1 MGAFVLS
8 CQDQSSK
15 FKVSQ
20 RNSICKSGATIFYV
34 LRAARQQPFSQ
45 NNACLSSGKTDGNH
59 ALKLFF
65 FCLNVFK
72 VACKY
77 LSFSRTVPDDH
88 LLHGVSQAT
97 KVYYNYTGSSP
108 CLNTSQTATGSLGFL
123 GWFYQVCRDVAVLHL
138 IHHEVNVQPL
148 ICRPAQRW
156 WCPCARMAFRT
167 CLSPRSGTS
176 RPSLMTATPG
186 LAPGPELTGPER
198 FTEGRTSPL
207 TATSSS
213 GKLVL
218 SYSVENT

>member
-1 MGAFVLS
+1 MQIRRHHFLCFTSRKTTTFFTKQRMFKLRKNRRQS
-8 CQDQSSK
+8 CPQ
-15 FKVSQ
+15 
-20 RNSICKSGATIFYV
+20 T
-34 LRAARQQPFSQ
+34 
-45 NNACLSSGKTDGNH
+45 
-59 ALKLFF
+59 FF

-148 ICRPAQRW
+148 ICRPARRW
-156 WCPCARMAFRT
+156 
-167 CLSPRSGTS
+167 
-176 RPSLMTATPG
+176 
-186 LAPGPELTGPER
+186 
-198 FTEGRTSPL
+198 
-207 TATSSS
+207 
-213 GKLVL
+213 
-218 SYSVENT
+218 